1 MRWTDG
7 GSGTF
12 AEGCH
17 LLPQRV
23 YYEHTDAGGIVYHGT
38 YLRFADRGRTELIR
52 ALGFENSWLQS
63 EHGIAL
69 VVRRC
74 EMEFLKPA
82 RLDDLLTIR
91 TKLLRLGGA
100 SVELEQVIRRDA
112 DDLTRIGIRLGCMR
126 LDGRATRLP
135 AAVQARFEDP
145 RLQRNGN

>member
-1 MRWTDG
+1 MTWNDG
-7 GSGTF
+7 GSGVF

-63 EHGIAL
+63 EHGVAL

-74 EMEFLKPA
+74 EVEFLKPA

-91 TKLLRLGGA
+91 TRLTRLGGA
-100 SVELEQVIRRDA
+100 SIELEQVIQRHG
-112 DDLTRIGIRLGCMR
+112 DDLARIDIRLGCMR
-126 LDGRATRLP
+126 LAGQATRLP
-135 AAVQARFEDP
+135 AAVRAWFEDP
-145 RLQRNGN
+145 RLQRNGD